1 MRDWNGLKSKE
12 KAREL
17 VIFKEDNEKE
27 KGGWKKG
34 GEKGSCMRCKNLLE
48 KKKITL
54 ERRK

>member
-12 KAREL
+12 KAGEL

-48 KKKITL
+48 KKK
-54 ERRK
+54 KNYA